1 MVKARTVEKD
11 QEQYEKTITELNGRA
26 AKFYKSSITKLFRSR
41 KISKSWQLP
50 HSQLILRLPQYVLP
64 CLNCFYFQANLNL
77 IDSLK
82 FAQYWK

>member
-41 KISKSWQLP
+41 KISKSWQLTQ
-50 HSQLILRLPQYVLP
+50 STDLKIASVCITLFKLLLFSSKFE
-64 CLNCFYFQANLNL
+64 LN
-77 IDSLK
+77 
-82 FAQYWK
+82 